1 MGCYNITCGVSQFPI
16 IYGDETVNFIIV
28 SSWYK
33 SKPTP
38 SYMNE
43 SWSLIPI
50 PFYGEYDDYGWQ
62 DDNDDQQAK
71 YDFLSKHFKD
81 ELACVRPDRAKDY
94 NITDPFADSESLRQ
108 SINMDAWHLDN
119 PWCDQDI
126 SDKNPTRTIS
136 HFIISKTVFDAL
148 TESVT
153 IAHSVK
159 GVYQKAEF
167 IDALEKFLPILFV
180 NADRLDEL
188 RKISQE
194 RKILTIEET
203 EEMRQLVVKEFSS
216 SHAESILQKY
226 IDEQLGGYDY
236 YNPIIDMLR
245 CVVGDNSPEWRD
257 IIPIKILLR
266 DKVITSED
274 AVNVYLIRRA
284 MDILRKSIYPMSGY
298 GSQTGFEPEHGLLIS
313 AMQKIIE
320 LDKQRYGDE

>member
-1 MGCYNITCGVSQFPI
+1 MS
-16 IYGDETVNFIIV
+16 
-28 SSWYK
+28 
-33 SKPTP
+33 
-38 SYMNE
+38 
-43 SWSLIPI
+43 
-50 PFYGEYDDYGWQ
+50 
-62 DDNDDQQAK
+62 K

-81 ELACVRPDRAKDY
+81 ELVCVDSDRAKDCG
-94 NITDPFADSESLRQ
+94 ITDPFANSESLRQ
-108 SINMDAWHLDN
+108 SINIDAWHLDN

-180 NADRLDEL
+180 NAVVNADRLDEL

-194 RKILTIEET
+194 RKILTVDET
-203 EEMRQLVVKEFSS
+203 KEMCQLISEAFSS
-216 SHAESILQKY
+216 SYAESILRKY

-298 GSQTGFEPEHGLLIS
+298 GSQTGFEPEHDLLIS
-313 AMQKIIE
+313 AMQKMIE
-320 LDKQRYGDE
+320 LDKQRYSEYD